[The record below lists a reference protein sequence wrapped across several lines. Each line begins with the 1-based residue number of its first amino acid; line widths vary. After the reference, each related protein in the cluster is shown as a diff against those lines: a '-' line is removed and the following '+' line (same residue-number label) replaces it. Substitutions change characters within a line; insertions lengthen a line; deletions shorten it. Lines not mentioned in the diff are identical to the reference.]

1 MKRFVPFIIVA
12 VVAAA
17 AICGGAI
24 LYQAKQPHL
33 LTIPQDKAVP
43 GKPDTEKVHIRGESE
58 APVTIEEYGDFE
70 CPPCGSMSPYLDKL
84 VNEFKPRVR
93 LVFRNFPLPAHK
105 HAGEAALA
113 AEAAGLQ
120 GKFWEMHDVL
130 YREQSSWS
138 KVENPQ
144 ELFEAYAGTIGL
156 NVPEFKKDMESE
168 KVKERVNSDHSRG
181 KSLGIRMTP
190 TVFINNRELAQDKRT
205 PEGLHGVVD
214 EAVKESQ
221 TKGEQ
226 K

>member
-1 MKRFVPFIIVA
+1 MKRFLPFIIVA

-24 LYQAKQPHL
+24 LYQAKLPHL

-58 APVTIEEYGDFE
+58 APVTIEEYCDFE
-70 CPPCGSMSPYLDKL
+70 CPPCGLMSPYLDKL

-93 LVFRNFPLPAHK
+93 LVFRNFPLSAHK

-138 KVENPQ
+138 KAQNLQ

-156 NVPEFKKDMESE
+156 NLPEFKKDMESE

-181 KSLGIRMTP
+181 ESLGIRMTP
-190 TVFINNRELAQDKRT
+190 TVFINNHELAQDKRT
-205 PEGLHGVVD
+205 PEGLHGVID
-214 EAVKESQ
+214 EAVKESEA
-221 TKGEQ
+221 KGGQ